1 MGNADCG
8 MKYAPLPYSS
18 APLLL
23 CSPPPMPYQALE
35 ALHRAAL
42 LVASER
48 DLPRVLQHIVDAA
61 RELVGA
67 QYAALG
73 VPDENGRLHTFI
85 YSGLTAEQA
94 RHMAH
99 LPLGRGLLGAIIH
112 EQTSIRLPD
121 LAQDPRSVGF
131 PEGHPPMTSFLG
143 VPIVQDGAPLG
154 NLYLTNKLEA
164 AEFTPY
170 DQQLVEML
178 AAHAGQAIVKA
189 QFYEADAQT
198 QALLTRRNQQL
209 TALSEAARAISAK
222 LNLDTVLQMIVDET
236 RTLLGAQ
243 YAALAVPSPTG
254 QIETFVFSGLADE
267 EARKMTHLPIG
278 GGLFGHIIH
287 GKESFRVA
295 NMAGSPHSSGFP
307 AHHPAMTSFL
317 GVPIWGANEQV
328 VGTIYLT
335 NKQDAAEFSPHD
347 QELVE
352 MVAAHAAVAI
362 QNAQLYERVEQ
373 LAVLEERT
381 RIGMDL
387 HDGVIQSIYA
397 VGLTLE
403 TTRMVVPETET
414 DAQMLLGTAVN
425 ALNDAIRDIRNY
437 ILDLRPRRFQGDLGE
452 GLRQLVREFQANAL
466 TPVDLQLASGLD
478 RLPFKVARSLF
489 LISQEALANIAR
501 HAKAS
506 QVWVDVAWRS
516 SAIALTIRDNGR
528 GFDPEDKTR
537 RVGHGLANMPQR
549 TRDLGGQYDIQSA
562 PKAGTTITVEIPLR
576 LPLTHD

>member
-1 MGNADCG
+1 
-8 MKYAPLPYSS
+8 
-18 APLLL
+18 
-23 CSPPPMPYQALE
+23 MPYQALE

-48 DLPRVLQHIVDAA
+48 DLPHVLQHIVDGA

-73 VPDENGRLHTFI
+73 VPNEDGRLHTFI

-94 RHMAH
+94 HHMGH

-121 LAQDPRSVGF
+121 LTQDPRSVGF
-131 PEGHPPMTSFLG
+131 PAGHPPMTSFLG
-143 VPIVQDGAPLG
+143 VPLTQDGKSLG

-164 AEFTPY
+164 AEFSPY

-178 AAHAGQAIVKA
+178 AAHAGVAICKA
-189 QFYEADAQT
+189 QFYEADAQQ
-198 QALLTRRNQQL
+198 QALLARRNKQL
-209 TALSEAARAISAK
+209 LALSKAARAISAK
-222 LNLDTVLQMIVDET
+222 LNIDTVLQIIVDET
-236 RTLLGAQ
+236 RGLIGAQ
-243 YAALAVPSPTG
+243 YAALAVPSSTG

-267 EARKMTHLPIG
+267 EARKMAHLPIG
-278 GGLFGHIIH
+278 EGLFGHIIH
-287 GKESFRVA
+287 GQKSFRVA
-295 NMAGSPHSSGFP
+295 DMATSTHSGGFP
-307 AHHPAMTSFL
+307 AYHPPMTSFL
-317 GVPIWGANEQV
+317 GVPIWGANQQV

-335 NKQDAAEFSPHD
+335 NKLEKSEFTEHD
-347 QELVE
+347 QTLVE
-352 MVAAHAAVAI
+352 MIAAHAAVAI
-362 QNAQLYERVEQ
+362 QNAHLYERVEQ

-403 TTRMVVPETET
+403 TTRMVVPPAEAE
-414 DAQMLLGTAVN
+414 AHLLLDTAVN
-425 ALNDAIRDIRNY
+425 ALNDAIKDIRNY

-452 GLRQLVREFQANAL
+452 GMRQLVREFQANAMV
-466 TPVDLQLASGLD
+466 PVDFQAASGLE

-489 LISQEALANIAR
+489 LITQEALANIAR

-506 QVWVDVAWRS
+506 QVWVDVAWRP
-516 SAIALTIRDNGR
+516 SAVALMIRDNGR
-528 GFDPEDKTR
+528 GFDPQDKTR

-549 TRDLGGQYDIQSA
+549 TRDLGGEYHIQSA
-562 PKAGTTITVEIPLR
+562 PNNGTTVTVDIPLR